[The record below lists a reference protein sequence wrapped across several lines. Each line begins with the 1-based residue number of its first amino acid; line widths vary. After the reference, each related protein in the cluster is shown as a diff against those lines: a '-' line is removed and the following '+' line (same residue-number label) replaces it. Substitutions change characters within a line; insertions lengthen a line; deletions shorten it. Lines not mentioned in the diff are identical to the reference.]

1 MIDVPKTLL
10 KSIREGD
17 ATTKDLVEHLQSN
30 YTLNEILNGY
40 AELLITAEEYINQPQ
55 ISITR
60 EELNR
65 IVSLFRIKGE
75 RLLNGEIR
83 EETRGRKRI
92 IKYKE
97 D

>member
-1 MIDVPKTLL
+1 MLEIPKTLL
-10 KSIREGD
+10 NQVREGEKSIED
-17 ATTKDLVEHLQSN
+17 IINFLQIK
-30 YTLNEILNGY
+30 YPMYEILKGY

-65 IVSLFRIKGE
+65 IVSLFKIKGE

-83 EETRGRKRI
+83 EETRGRKKI